1 MNNPSIRCYSERVLF
16 IVFIDHL
23 AICARF
29 KHANFDQ
36 TLATFLGLRQTLTR
50 VFKRKTARFPTH
62 ENRTDRL
69 MNNGFNGLQQWE
81 FGSSHAQSNVI

>member
-23 AICARF
+23 AMCARF
-29 KHANFDQ
+29 KHAKFDQ

-62 ENRTDRL
+62 ENGTDRL
-69 MNNGFNGLQQWE
+69 MNNGFNGLQQRE
-81 FGSSHAQSNVI
+81 FGSGHDQSTVI